1 MKKEDVLKQY
11 TTPTGAPAFV
21 PGPHR
26 FTSREYLNI
35 TYRTDREALQKQVPE
50 PLEIDEPLVRFEV
63 MNMPDTTGYGSYVEC
78 GQAAVVRHKEEV
90 GEYII
95 GMYLDNLPAIAA
107 GRELSAFPKKL
118 GSAKLFVDSDTLVGT
133 LDYGTLSVAR
143 ATMGYKHKPMDLE
156 KARQE
161 ICVPTFMLKILPSYE
176 KRPRICE
183 LVRTEITNISVKG
196 AWRAPAR
203 LPHVETIVRD
213 YIRNNRSTLKALG
226 LPTDDLEKKLSFEA
240 NLERSV
246 TGADLVQEN
255 GPERIEFKQDLWA
268 HIGKV
273 VGEHALML
281 SSSSAKTATEQ
292 SLKMPR
298 PDRLLVGHP
307 FNPPH
312 LIPLVEVVP
321 GEKTSPEAVDD
332 AVAFYAAL
340 GKVPRVVRK
349 EMPGFVANRLQR
361 AIFREC
367 CYLVIQGVVK
377 VDELDDIVTSS
388 IGLRWA
394 ADGQFRSF
402 HLGGGAGGFK
412 SFFNQFGPGLNE
424 AWKNMAP
431 VNLDEAAQDKI
442 VAQAE
447 ASFAAQPPEQLESER
462 DAKQLA
468 IIRALKAV
476 KASQ

>member
-35 TYRTDREALQKQVPE
+35 TYRTDREALAKQVPE
-50 PLEIDEPLVRFEV
+50 PLEVDEPLVRFEV

-143 ATMGYKHKPMDLE
+143 ATMGYKHKPLDLE

-183 LVRTEITNISVKG
+183 LVRTEITNISVNG
-196 AWRAPAR
+196 ASRTALFLAHGLAVVVNDPR
-203 LPHVETIVRD
+203 PDVETIVRD
-213 YIRNNRSTLKALG
+213 YIRNNLSTLTELG
-226 LPTDDLEKKLSFEA
+226 LPTNNLESKLSFEA
-240 NLERSV
+240 DLERSV
-246 TGADLVQEN
+246 AGADLVQEN

-268 HIGKV
+268 RIGKV
-273 VGEHALML
+273 VGEQALML

-292 SLKMPR
+292 ALKMSR
-298 PDRLLVGHP
+298 PGRLLVGHP

-312 LIPLVEVVP
+312 L
-321 GEKTSPEAVDD
+321 
-332 AVAFYAAL
+332 
-340 GKVPRVVRK
+340 
-349 EMPGFVANRLQR
+349 
-361 AIFREC
+361 
-367 CYLVIQGVVK
+367 
-377 VDELDDIVTSS
+377 
-388 IGLRWA
+388 
-394 ADGQFRSF
+394 
-402 HLGGGAGGFK
+402 
-412 SFFNQFGPGLNE
+412 
-424 AWKNMAP
+424 
-431 VNLDEAAQDKI
+431 
-442 VAQAE
+442 
-447 ASFAAQPPEQLESER
+447 
-462 DAKQLA
+462 
-468 IIRALKAV
+468 
-476 KASQ
+476 

>member
-1 MKKEDVLKQY
+1 MATAQQDILNRYSRV
-11 TTPTGAPAFV
+11 TVIGAGVIGASW
-21 PGPHR
+21 
-26 FTSREYLNI
+26 T
-35 TYRTDREALQKQVPE
+35 ALFLAHGLTVVVNDP
-50 PLEIDEPLVRFEV
+50 R
-63 MNMPDTTGYGSYVEC
+63 PD
-78 GQAAVVRHKEEV
+78 
-90 GEYII
+90 
-95 GMYLDNLPAIAA
+95 
-107 GRELSAFPKKL
+107 
-118 GSAKLFVDSDTLVGT
+118 
-133 LDYGTLSVAR
+133 
-143 ATMGYKHKPMDLE
+143 
-156 KARQE
+156 
-161 ICVPTFMLKILPSYE
+161 
-176 KRPRICE
+176 
-183 LVRTEITNISVKG
+183 
-196 AWRAPAR
+196 
-203 LPHVETIVRD
+203 VETIVRD
-213 YIRNNRSTLKALG
+213 YIRNNLSTLKELG
-226 LPTDDLEKKLSFEA
+226 LPTDNLEKRLSFEA
-240 NLERSV
+240 DLERSV

-255 GPERIEFKQDLWA
+255 GPERIEFKQDLWGR
-268 HIGKV
+268 IGKV

-292 SLKMPR
+292 ALKMSR
-298 PDRLLVGHP
+298 PERLLVGHP

-394 ADGQFRSF
+394 ADGPFRSF

-412 SFFNQFGPGLNE
+412 SFFKQFGPGLNE

-442 VAQAE
+442 IAQAE
-447 ASFAAQPPEQLESER
+447 ASFAAQPPEELENER

-476 KASQ
+476 KAGK

>member
-1 MKKEDVLKQY
+1 MATAQQNILDRYSKV
-11 TTPTGAPAFV
+11 TVIGAGVIGASW
-21 PGPHR
+21 
-26 FTSREYLNI
+26 T
-35 TYRTDREALQKQVPE
+35 ALF
-50 PLEIDEPLVRFEV
+50 LARGL
-63 MNMPDTTGYGSYVEC
+63 
-78 GQAAVVRHKEEV
+78 AVVV
-90 GEYII
+90 N
-95 GMYLDNLPAIAA
+95 DP
-107 GRELSAFPKKL
+107 
-118 GSAKLFVDSDTLVGT
+118 
-133 LDYGTLSVAR
+133 
-143 ATMGYKHKPMDLE
+143 
-156 KARQE
+156 
-161 ICVPTFMLKILPSYE
+161 
-176 KRPRICE
+176 RPD
-183 LVRTEITNISVKG
+183 
-196 AWRAPAR
+196 
-203 LPHVETIVRD
+203 VETIVRN
-213 YIRNNRSTLKALG
+213 YIRNNLSTLKELG
-226 LPTDDLEKKLSFEA
+226 LPTDNLEKKLNFEA
-240 NLERSV
+240 DLERSV

-268 HIGKV
+268 RIGKV

-292 SLKMPR
+292 SLKMSR
-298 PDRLLVGHP
+298 PERLLVGHP

-394 ADGQFRSF
+394 ADGPFRSF
-402 HLGGGAGGFK
+402 HLGGGPGGFK
-412 SFFNQFGPGLNE
+412 SFFKQFGPGLNE

-442 VAQAE
+442 IAQAE
-447 ASFAAQPPEQLESER
+447 ASFAATPAEQLEAKR

-476 KASQ
+476 ER

>member
-1 MKKEDVLKQY
+1 MATAQQDILNRYSKVTVIGAGVIGASWTALFLAHGLTVVVNDPRPDV
-11 TTPTGAPAFV
+11 
-21 PGPHR
+21 
-26 FTSREYLNI
+26 
-35 TYRTDREALQKQVPE
+35 EA
-50 PLEIDEPLVRFEV
+50 
-63 MNMPDTTGYGSYVEC
+63 
-78 GQAAVVRHKEEV
+78 
-90 GEYII
+90 
-95 GMYLDNLPAIAA
+95 
-107 GRELSAFPKKL
+107 
-118 GSAKLFVDSDTLVGT
+118 
-133 LDYGTLSVAR
+133 
-143 ATMGYKHKPMDLE
+143 
-156 KARQE
+156 
-161 ICVPTFMLKILPSYE
+161 
-176 KRPRICE
+176 
-183 LVRTEITNISVKG
+183 
-196 AWRAPAR
+196 
-203 LPHVETIVRD
+203 IVRD
-213 YIRNNRSTLKALG
+213 YIRNNLSTLKELG
-226 LPTDDLEKKLSFEA
+226 LPTDTLERKLSFQA
-240 NLERSV
+240 DLERSV
-246 TGADLVQEN
+246 AGADLVQEN
-255 GPERIEFKQDLWA
+255 GPERIEFKQDLWER
-268 HIGKV
+268 IGKV
-273 VGEHALML
+273 VGAHALML

-292 SLKMPR
+292 ALKMSR
-298 PDRLLVGHP
+298 PERLLVGHP

-394 ADGQFRSF
+394 ADGPFRSF

-412 SFFNQFGPGLNE
+412 SFFKQFGPGLNE

-442 VAQAE
+442 IAQAE

-476 KASQ
+476 RAGK